1 MCAYSTRLW
10 PVGICPLGKGD
21 LSGSLTRGYAYT
33 HVCTLCRRHLKTK
46 ETNNAITLITKP
58 GINCRVLT

>member
-1 MCAYSTRLW
+1 MCACSTRLW

-46 ETNNAITLITKP
+46 ETKNAITLITTP
-58 GINCRVLT
+58 GINYRVLT